1 MPRKC
6 DKLHAEYDRLAN
18 GAVQLG
24 ELPGWMNV
32 RGPMCWYV
40 YEGPYDGLG
49 KGWEQYMKKAQ
60 AAHGPRLGGPPG
72 DVYAC
77 DPTDHPG
84 EKQKDM
90 ITILWCPVK

>member
-18 GAVQLG
+18 AGVQVG
-24 ELPGWMNV
+24 ELPEWMHV
-32 RGPMCWYV
+32 RGAVCWQV

-49 KGWEQYMKKAQ
+49 KGWARFMEKAH
-60 AAHGPRLGGPPG
+60 ATHGGRLGAPPG

-77 DPTDHPG
+77 DPTEHEG
-84 EKQKDM
+84 EKQRDM
-90 ITILWCPVK
+90 ITILWCPLK